1 MSVLKLTLVRTNEY
15 IDALDPCKKGKRETA
30 RGKEKE
36 GERKEEKGRNIY
48 RDR

>member
-30 RGKEKE
+30 RGKERE
-36 GERKEEKGRNIY
+36 GERKEEKGRNI
-48 RDR
+48 